1 LRTVTGGHQVHAE
14 LALQNLAGTGNK
26 FSIGKNRR
34 RVDLDSPALPQKSL
48 KMNLDGSVTVDL
60 QAQDLAA
67 RLAAHF
73 DETNA
78 SMRTD
83 VHGFST
89 PRIGFDVELDRLNL
103 DRYLP
108 PAAPASGPKPASAPA
123 VTPAVDPKVDLS
135 ALKPLN
141 LAAKC
146 GSAPCSCIT

>member
-1 LRTVTGGHQVHAE
+1 L
-14 LALQNLAGTGNK
+14 
-26 FSIGKNRR
+26 
-34 RVDLDSPALPQKSL
+34 
-48 KMNLDGSVTVDL
+48 NLDGSVTVDL

-123 VTPAVDPKVDLS
+123 VTPAVDPKSTCRAEAVD
-135 ALKPLN
+135 